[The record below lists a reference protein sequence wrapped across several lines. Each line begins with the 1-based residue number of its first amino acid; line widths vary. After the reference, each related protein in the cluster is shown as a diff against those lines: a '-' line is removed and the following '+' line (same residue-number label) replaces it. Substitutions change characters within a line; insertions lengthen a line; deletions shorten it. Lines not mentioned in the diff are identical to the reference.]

1 MMRRVVSILLVTVL
15 LLSLT
20 ACRGKLQKTE
30 TKVVEAVVTAVWRS
44 RSGTG
49 ITVEYGGARN
59 DIQNS
64 ELYNE
69 YKDNL
74 GSTLTCYMIIRT
86 YEHETT
92 KYLVWNADLNKG
104 KDVAE

>member
-1 MMRRVVSILLVTVL
+1 MKRSFSLILVVIL
-15 LLSLT
+15 LLSLS
-20 ACRGKLQKTE
+20 ACGRGKLQKTE
-30 TKVVEAVVTAVWRS
+30 TEIVEAVVTDVWRG
-44 RSGTG
+44 RYGTG
-49 ITVEYGGARN
+49 ITVEYDGARN
-59 DIQNS
+59 DIQNL

-92 KYLVWNADLNKG
+92 KDLVWNADLNRG
-104 KDVAE
+104 KESAK